1 MIDSSDSVGQ
11 INFNRQLDFL
21 KDVTNKLNV
30 GQDQVHVSALTF
42 SSGVHNKF
50 YLNDYARKSD
60 VLHALSGIQ
69 YFPGNT
75 DTADAI
81 KFMSQQS
88 FSPAHGA
95 RGDVPHI
102 AVLLTDGPST
112 TKAITKLQAQ
122 TAKDN
127 SAVIY
132 TVGVGSGV
140 DVDELTSVSSN
151 PDLRYSMFADN
162 YDTLNSLSDMLAT
175 KICNGEWVLFLIKTK
190 LLKKAFV
197 LSYPSLLPLSLY
209 TSNSI
214 FGWFFGFFCRAA
226 TRYIYSASTNRYSNI
241 SLQSRI
247 FSVFHFVKH
256 TINLGMQYKTN
267 DFILK
272 GCLHN
277 ADVVFMVDSSTS
289 VGSENFQKTQ
299 NALKNIITNMDIG
312 HNKVQVGVMQYSSY
326 PMMGFPLKLYGNRGD
341 VLHAVENLHMTSGG
355 TNTADAIKFTTDEM
369 FSATSGA
376 RSNVPRIA
384 ILLTNGGTVD
394 SQAAI
399 NAANVARQAGIGI
412 NVVAVGNS
420 VNQQEIQAIANQPAG
435 SHVVTVNNFDQLEQ
449 QATNILNQACAGE
462 YSNKSNVFLH
472 LFYNII

>member
-209 TSNSI
+209 T
-214 FGWFFGFFCRAA
+214 
-226 TRYIYSASTNRYSNI
+226 
-241 SLQSRI
+241 
-247 FSVFHFVKH
+247 
-256 TINLGMQYKTN
+256 
-267 DFILK
+267 
-272 GCLHN
+272 
-277 ADVVFMVDSSTS
+277 
-289 VGSENFQKTQ
+289 
-299 NALKNIITNMDIG
+299 
-312 HNKVQVGVMQYSSY
+312 
-326 PMMGFPLKLYGNRGD
+326 
-341 VLHAVENLHMTSGG
+341 
-355 TNTADAIKFTTDEM
+355 
-369 FSATSGA
+369 
-376 RSNVPRIA
+376 
-384 ILLTNGGTVD
+384 
-394 SQAAI
+394 
-399 NAANVARQAGIGI
+399 
-412 NVVAVGNS
+412 
-420 VNQQEIQAIANQPAG
+420 
-435 SHVVTVNNFDQLEQ
+435 
-449 QATNILNQACAGE
+449 
-462 YSNKSNVFLH
+462 
-472 LFYNII
+472 

>member
-1 MIDSSDSVGQ
+1 
-11 INFNRQLDFL
+11 
-21 KDVTNKLNV
+21 
-30 GQDQVHVSALTF
+30 
-42 SSGVHNKF
+42 
-50 YLNDYARKSD
+50 
-60 VLHALSGIQ
+60 
-69 YFPGNT
+69 
-75 DTADAI
+75 
-81 KFMSQQS
+81 
-88 FSPAHGA
+88 
-95 RGDVPHI
+95 
-102 AVLLTDGPST
+102 
-112 TKAITKLQAQ
+112 
-122 TAKDN
+122 
-127 SAVIY
+127 
-132 TVGVGSGV
+132 
-140 DVDELTSVSSN
+140 
-151 PDLRYSMFADN
+151 MF
-162 YDTLNSLSDMLAT
+162 
-175 KICNGEWVLFLIKTK
+175 F
-190 LLKKAFV
+190 
-197 LSYPSLLPLSLY
+197 
-209 TSNSI
+209 
-214 FGWFFGFFCRAA
+214 FFCRAA

-256 TINLGMQYKTN
+256 TINFGMQYKTN